1 MLVPARMGKHE
12 VLAQLRGGLIVS
24 CQAAP
29 SPSLEDPD
37 ILAAIAEAVVAGGAV
52 GIRADGPE
60 NVRAIRE
67 RTEVP
72 IIGIWKRTLPDSEVF
87 ITPRLQDVIA
97 VADAGTEIVA
107 LDATSRTRPDG
118 ETLEMVVQEA
128 KAHCTSL
135 LMADVSNFEE
145 GVRAAELGFDLVS
158 TTLSGY
164 VGDSTETPKGP
175 DLDLVERL
183 SQHLE
188 DSAPVVAE
196 GRISTPDQA
205 TEAINR
211 GAFCVVV
218 GTAITRPQ
226 TLTQD
231 FCKGMSK

>member
-1 MLVPARMGKHE
+1 MLVSARMGKYDA
-12 VLAQLRGGLIVS
+12 LAQLRGGLIVS

-29 SPSLEDPD
+29 SPSLENPD

-60 NVRAIRE
+60 NVRAIQE

-72 IIGIWKRTLPDSEVF
+72 IIGIWKRIFPDSEVF
-87 ITPRLQDVIA
+87 ITPRLQDILA
-97 VADAGTEIVA
+97 VADTDAEVVA
-107 LDATSRTRPDG
+107 LDATSRPRPDG

>member
-1 MLVPARMGKHE
+1 MIGKSE
-12 VLAQLRGGLIVS
+12 ALRQIKGGLIVS

-37 ILAAIAEAVVAGGAV
+37 ILAAIAEAVVTGGAV

-67 RTEVP
+67 RTKVP
-72 IIGIWKRTLPDSEVF
+72 VIGIWKRTFPDSEVF
-87 ITPRLQDVIA
+87 ITPRLKEVIA
-97 VADAGTEIVA
+97 VADADAEVVA
-107 LDATSRTRPDG
+107 LDATSRPRPDG
-118 ETLEMVVQEA
+118 ETLEMIVQEA

-135 LMADVSNFEE
+135 LMADVSNFDE
-145 GVRAAELGFDLVS
+145 GLRAIDLGFDLVS

-226 TLTQD
+226 SLTQD
-231 FCKGMSK
+231 FCNGMSK

>member
-1 MLVPARMGKHE
+1 MIGKSE
-12 VLAQLRGGLIVS
+12 ALKKIKGGLIVS

-37 ILAAIAEAVVAGGAV
+37 ILAAIAEAVVTGGAV

-67 RTEVP
+67 RTKVP
-72 IIGIWKRTLPDSEVF
+72 VIGIWKQTFPDSEVF
-87 ITPRLQDVIA
+87 ITPRLKEVIA
-97 VADAGTEIVA
+97 VADTDAEIVA
-107 LDATSRTRPDG
+107 FDATSRPRPNG
-118 ETLEMVVQEA
+118 ETLEMIVQEA
-128 KAHCTSL
+128 KVHCASL
-135 LMADVSNFEE
+135 LMADVSNFDE

-164 VGDSTETPKGP
+164 VGDSTETLKGP

-183 SQHLE
+183 SGHLG

-205 TEAINR
+205 AEAIEK

-226 TLTQD
+226 SLTQD
-231 FCKGMSK
+231 FCKGMRK

>member
-1 MLVPARMGKHE
+1 MGKHDT
-12 VLAQLRGGLIVS
+12 LAQLKGGLIVS

-97 VADAGTEIVA
+97 VADAGTDVVA

-118 ETLEMVVQEA
+118 ENLEMVVQEA

-183 SQHLE
+183 SRHLG

>member
-1 MLVPARMGKHE
+1 MGKHE
-12 VLAQLRGGLIVS
+12 VLAQFRGGLIVS
-24 CQAAP
+24 CQATP
-29 SPSLEDPD
+29 SPSLENPD

-72 IIGIWKRTLPDSEVF
+72 IIGIWKRIFPDSEVF
-87 ITPRLQDVIA
+87 ITPRLQDILA
-97 VADAGTEIVA
+97 VADTDAEVVA
-107 LDATSRTRPDG
+107 LDATSRPRPDG

>member
-1 MLVPARMGKHE
+1 MIGKAE
-12 VLAQLRGGLIVS
+12 ALKQIKGGLIVS

-37 ILAAIAEAVVAGGAV
+37 VLAAIAEAVVTGGAV

-67 RTEVP
+67 RTKVP
-72 IIGIWKRTLPDSEVF
+72 IIGIWKRAFPDSEVF
-87 ITPRLQDVIA
+87 ITPRLKEVIA
-97 VADAGTEIVA
+97 VADADAEIVA
-107 LDATSRTRPDG
+107 LDATSRPRPNG
-118 ETLEMVVQEA
+118 ETLEMIVQEA
-128 KAHCTSL
+128 KAHCASL
-135 LMADVSNFEE
+135 LMADVSNFDE

-164 VGDSTETPKGP
+164 VEDYTEIPEGP

-183 SQHLE
+183 SRHLG
-188 DSAPVVAE
+188 DSPPVVAE

-205 TEAINR
+205 AEAIDR

-226 TLTQD
+226 SLTQD
-231 FCKGMSK
+231 FCKGMRR

>member
-1 MLVPARMGKHE
+1 MLVSARMGKYDA
-12 VLAQLRGGLIVS
+12 LAQLRGGLIVS

-29 SPSLEDPD
+29 SPSLENPD

-67 RTEVP
+67 RTKVP
-72 IIGIWKRTLPDSEVF
+72 IIGIWKRIFPDSEVF
-87 ITPRLQDVIA
+87 ITPRLQDILA
-97 VADAGTEIVA
+97 VADTDAEVVA
-107 LDATSRTRPDG
+107 LDATSRPRPDG

>member
-1 MLVPARMGKHE
+1 MLVSARMGKYDA
-12 VLAQLRGGLIVS
+12 LAQLRGGLIVS

-29 SPSLEDPD
+29 SPSLENPD

-72 IIGIWKRTLPDSEVF
+72 IIGIWKRIFPDSEVF

-97 VADAGTEIVA
+97 VADTDAEVVA
-107 LDATSRTRPDG
+107 LDATSRPRPDG

-183 SQHLE
+183 SRHLG

>member
-1 MLVPARMGKHE
+1 MGKYDA
-12 VLAQLRGGLIVS
+12 LAQLRGGLIVS

-29 SPSLEDPD
+29 SPSLENPD

-72 IIGIWKRTLPDSEVF
+72 IIGIWKRTFPDSEVF

-118 ETLEMVVQEA
+118 ETLEMVVQKA
-128 KAHCTSL
+128 KTHFASL

-164 VGDSTETPKGP
+164 VGDSTETPNGP

>member
-1 MLVPARMGKHE
+1 MIGKHDT
-12 VLAQLRGGLIVS
+12 LAQLKGGLIVS

-60 NVRAIRE
+60 NVRAINK
-67 RTEVP
+67 RTRVP
-72 IIGIWKRTLPDSEVF
+72 VIGIWKRTFPDSEVF
-87 ITPRLQDVIA
+87 ITPRLKDVIA
-97 VADAGTEIVA
+97 VADADAEIVA
-107 LDATSRTRPDG
+107 LDATSRPRPDG
-118 ETLEMVVQEA
+118 ETLEIIVQEA
-128 KAHCTSL
+128 KAHCASL
-135 LMADVSNFEE
+135 LMADVSNFDE

-164 VGDSTETPKGP
+164 AEDSTETPKGP

-183 SQHLE
+183 SRHFG
-188 DSAPVVAE
+188 DSPPVVAE
-196 GRISTPDQA
+196 GRISTPEQA
-205 TEAINR
+205 AEAIDR

-226 TLTQD
+226 SLTQD
-231 FCKGMSK
+231 FCKGMRK

>member
-1 MLVPARMGKHE
+1 MIGKSE
-12 VLAQLRGGLIVS
+12 ALKKIKGGLIVS

-37 ILAAIAEAVVAGGAV
+37 ILAAIAEAVVTGGAV

-67 RTEVP
+67 RTKVP
-72 IIGIWKRTLPDSEVF
+72 VIGIWKRTFPDSEVF
-87 ITPRLQDVIA
+87 ITPRLKEVIA
-97 VADAGTEIVA
+97 VADADAEVVA
-107 LDATSRTRPDG
+107 LDATSRPRSDG
-118 ETLEMVVQEA
+118 ETLEMIVQEA

-135 LMADVSNFEE
+135 LMADISNFDE

-183 SQHLE
+183 SGHLG
-188 DSAPVVAE
+188 DSVAVIAE

-205 TEAINR
+205 AEAIDR

-226 TLTQD
+226 SLTQY
-231 FCKGMSK
+231 FCQGMRR

>member
-1 MLVPARMGKHE
+1 MGKYDA
-12 VLAQLRGGLIVS
+12 LAQLRGGLIVS

-29 SPSLEDPD
+29 SPSLENPD

-60 NVRAIRE
+60 NVRAIQE

-72 IIGIWKRTLPDSEVF
+72 IIGIWKRIFPDSEVF
-87 ITPRLQDVIA
+87 ITPRLQDILA
-97 VADAGTEIVA
+97 VADTDAEVVA
-107 LDATSRTRPDG
+107 LDATSRPRPDG

>member
-1 MLVPARMGKHE
+1 MIGKSE
-12 VLAQLRGGLIVS
+12 SLEQIKGGLIVS

-37 ILAAIAEAVVAGGAV
+37 ILAAIAEAVVTGGAV

-67 RTEVP
+67 RTKVP
-72 IIGIWKRTLPDSEVF
+72 VIGIWKQTFPDSEVF
-87 ITPRLQDVIA
+87 ITPRLKEVIA
-97 VADAGTEIVA
+97 VADADAEIVA
-107 LDATSRTRPDG
+107 LDATSLPRPDG
-118 ETLEMVVQEA
+118 ETLEMIVQEA
-128 KAHCTSL
+128 KAHCASL
-135 LMADVSNFEE
+135 LMADVSNFDE

-164 VGDSTETPKGP
+164 VKDYTEIPEGP

-183 SQHLE
+183 SCHLG
-188 DSAPVVAE
+188 DSPPVVAE

-205 TEAINR
+205 AEAIEK

-226 TLTQD
+226 YLTQD

>member
-1 MLVPARMGKHE
+1 MGKYDA
-12 VLAQLRGGLIVS
+12 LAQLRGGLIVS

-29 SPSLEDPD
+29 SPSLENPD

-60 NVRAIRE
+60 NVRAIQE

-72 IIGIWKRTLPDSEVF
+72 IIGIWKRIFPDSEVF
-87 ITPRLQDVIA
+87 ITPRLQDILA
-97 VADAGTEIVA
+97 VADTDAEVVA
-107 LDATSRTRPDG
+107 LDATSRPRPDG

-145 GVRAAELGFDLVS
+145 GIRAAELGFDLVS

-183 SQHLE
+183 SRHLG

>member
-1 MLVPARMGKHE
+1 MIGKSE
-12 VLAQLRGGLIVS
+12 ALKQIKGGLIVS

-29 SPSLEDPD
+29 SPSLEAPD
-37 ILAAIAEAVVAGGAV
+37 ILAAIAEAVVTGGAV

-67 RTEVP
+67 RTKVP
-72 IIGIWKRTLPDSEVF
+72 VIGIWKRTFPDSEVF
-87 ITPRLQDVIA
+87 ITPRLKEVIA
-97 VADAGTEIVA
+97 VADADAEVVA
-107 LDATSRTRPDG
+107 LDATSRPRPDG
-118 ETLEMVVQEA
+118 ETLEMIVQEA

-135 LMADVSNFEE
+135 LMADVSNFDE
-145 GVRAAELGFDLVS
+145 GLRAIDLGFDLVS

-183 SQHLE
+183 SGHLG

-196 GRISTPDQA
+196 GRISTPAQSA
-205 TEAINR
+205 EAINR

-226 TLTQD
+226 SLTQD

>member
-1 MLVPARMGKHE
+1 MGKHE
-12 VLAQLRGGLIVS
+12 VLAQLRGGLIAS
-24 CQAAP
+24 CQATP
-29 SPSLEDPD
+29 SPSLENPD

-67 RTEVP
+67 RTKVP
-72 IIGIWKRTLPDSEVF
+72 IIGIWKRIFPDSEVF
-87 ITPRLQDVIA
+87 ITPRLQDILA
-97 VADAGTEIVA
+97 VADTDAEVVA
-107 LDATSRTRPDG
+107 LDATSRPRPDG

>member
-1 MLVPARMGKHE
+1 MIGKSE
-12 VLAQLRGGLIVS
+12 ALKKIKGGLIVS

-37 ILAAIAEAVVAGGAV
+37 ILAAIAEAVVTGGAV

-67 RTEVP
+67 RTKVP
-72 IIGIWKRTLPDSEVF
+72 VIGIWKRTFPDSEVF
-87 ITPRLQDVIA
+87 ITPRLKEVIA
-97 VADAGTEIVA
+97 VADADAEVVA
-107 LDATSRTRPDG
+107 LDATSRPRPDG
-118 ETLEMVVQEA
+118 ETLEMIVQEA

-135 LMADVSNFEE
+135 LMADISNFDE

-164 VGDSTETPKGP
+164 VGDSTETLKGP

-183 SQHLE
+183 SGHLG
-188 DSAPVVAE
+188 DSAAVVAE
-196 GRISTPDQA
+196 GGISTPDQA
-205 TEAINR
+205 AEAIDR

-226 TLTQD
+226 SLTQD
-231 FCKGMSK
+231 FCKGMRR

>member
-1 MLVPARMGKHE
+1 MIGKHDT
-12 VLAQLRGGLIVS
+12 LAQLKGGLIVS

-60 NVRAIRE
+60 NVRAINK
-67 RTEVP
+67 RTKVP
-72 IIGIWKRTLPDSEVF
+72 VIGIWKRTFPDSEVF
-87 ITPRLQDVIA
+87 ITPRLKDVIA

-107 LDATSRTRPDG
+107 LDATSRPRPDG
-118 ETLEMVVQEA
+118 ETLEMIVQEA
-128 KAHCTSL
+128 KAHCASL
-135 LMADVSNFEE
+135 LMADVSNYDE
-145 GVRAAELGFDLVS
+145 GLRAIDLGFDLVS

-164 VGDSTETPKGP
+164 VNNDSTETPEGP

-183 SQHLE
+183 SRHLG

-196 GRISTPDQA
+196 GRISTPEQA
-205 TEAINR
+205 AEAIDR

-226 TLTQD
+226 SLTQD
-231 FCKGMSK
+231 FCKGMRK

>member
-1 MLVPARMGKHE
+1 MGKYDA
-12 VLAQLRGGLIVS
+12 LAQLRGGLIVS

-29 SPSLEDPD
+29 SPSLENPD

-67 RTEVP
+67 RTKVP
-72 IIGIWKRTLPDSEVF
+72 IIGIWKRIFPDSEVF
-87 ITPRLQDVIA
+87 ITPRLQDILA
-97 VADAGTEIVA
+97 VADTDAEVVA
-107 LDATSRTRPDG
+107 LDATSRPRPDG

-183 SQHLE
+183 SRHLG

>member
-1 MLVPARMGKHE
+1 MLVSARMGKYDA
-12 VLAQLRGGLIVS
+12 LAQLRGGLIVS

-29 SPSLEDPD
+29 SPSLENPD

-60 NVRAIRE
+60 NVRAIQE

-72 IIGIWKRTLPDSEVF
+72 IIGIWKRIFPDSEVF
-87 ITPRLQDVIA
+87 ITPRLQDILA
-97 VADAGTEIVA
+97 VADTDAEVVA
-107 LDATSRTRPDG
+107 LDATSRPRPDG

-183 SQHLE
+183 SRHLE